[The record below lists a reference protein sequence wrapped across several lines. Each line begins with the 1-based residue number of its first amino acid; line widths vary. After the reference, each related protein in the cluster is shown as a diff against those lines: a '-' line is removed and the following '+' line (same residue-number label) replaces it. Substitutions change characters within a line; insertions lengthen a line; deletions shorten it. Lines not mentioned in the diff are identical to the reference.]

1 MGSSKTLG
9 KYLTAQHQQ
18 RLSIAEIHRLWNA
31 ELHQA
36 EGRTPYASSHP
47 NSTPQSGEVSP
58 DPADIFKAFNE
69 LTKIGKW
76 HDAAGNIVSDDQI
89 DWDLAEL
96 IQKGELRTYPGK
108 DPSINPIPVKDIQG
122 INIRPKTRSYFVD
135 RDELGL
141 FLFRQ
146 GHPLPKFWYEAQDEN
161 IYQDQLA
168 KQNDSVREMREHLK
182 LVISE
187 NEHLRQDLL
196 KARPFMDPEHPFFA
210 PELEAAVAVWL
221 EMYDHRNKG
230 DIVAGKPT
238 MESWLKANRATELGI
253 QVKSIRKAIDRIIIV
268 ANYNKTPGRPRT
280 RKII

>member
-18 RLSIAEIHRLWNA
+18 RLSIADIHRLWNA

-47 NSTPQSGEVSP
+47 DSTLQSVEVSP
-58 DPADIFKAFNE
+58 DPAGIFKAFNE

-76 HDAAGNIVSDDQI
+76 QDAAGNIVSDDQI

-122 INIRPKTRSYFVD
+122 INIRPKTRSYFID

-146 GHPLPKFWYEAQDEN
+146 GHPLPKFWYKSQDEN
-161 IYQDQLA
+161 IYQDRLA
-168 KQNDSVREMREHLK
+168 KQHDSVREMREHLK
-182 LVISE
+182 SVISA
-187 NEHLRQDLL
+187 NKRLKQDLL
-196 KARPFMDPEHPFFA
+196 KIRPFMDSEHPFFA

-221 EMYDHRNKG
+221 EMFDHKNKG
-230 DIVAGKPT
+230 DIVADKPT
-238 MESWLKANRATELGI
+238 MALWLNENRETELGI
-253 QVKSIRKAIDRIIIV
+253 REKGIGKAIDRIVIV
-268 ANYNKTPGRPRT
+268 ANYRKTPGRPRT
-280 RKII
+280 RNII